1 MNAAMCSSWSVAHL
15 IIIMIDTIPLDSVN
29 MKNSV
34 DWELAEGYDIHK
46 TGLLNIVLAQ
56 DTLPGVLC
64 HKYPQN
70 LARLLP

>member
-1 MNAAMCSSWSVAHL
+1 MEYLV
-15 IIIMIDTIPLDSVN
+15 V
-29 MKNSV
+29 
-34 DWELAEGYDIHK
+34 WELAEGYDIHK